1 MCSNYGMIIST
12 QQQIQKKTKRKEDN
26 RLFLFSLLIVMTA
39 EDEKIVVLLHK
50 ICSRGNSAEVKGI
63 RNQKKYRLHVT
74 GYMERANRGWSINGW
89 SFYFLPPH

>member
-50 ICSRGNSAEVKGI
+50 ICSRGNSAEVKQNKDGTLKVYEI
-63 RNQKKYRLHVT
+63 KKNIVS
-74 GYMERANRGWSINGW
+74 M
-89 SFYFLPPH
+89 